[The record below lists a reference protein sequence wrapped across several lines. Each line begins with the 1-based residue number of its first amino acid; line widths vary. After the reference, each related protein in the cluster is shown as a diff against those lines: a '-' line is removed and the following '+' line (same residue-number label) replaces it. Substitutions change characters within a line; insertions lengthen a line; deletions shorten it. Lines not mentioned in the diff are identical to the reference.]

1 MGNQKDKNNNQ
12 FFLNYKNE
20 LDSQKDKIN
29 DKIRNIESKLIV
41 LNNKESIIN
50 TIINKLNIELE
61 NIDPKHF
68 KTVGQL
74 RTTLNKQLE
83 SLSLIIDMI
92 VKLEDMI
99 QKYRKMIIDIE
110 NQKINNFIKLQKEE
124 QEIEGDISKILLQI
138 NNQFNE
144 MKNTNPEMLNMA
156 SEELKELGYIK

>member
-1 MGNQKDKNNNQ
+1 MGSQKDKNNNR

-29 DKIRNIESKLIV
+29 DKIRNIESKLII

-68 KTVGQL
+68 KAVGQL